1 MRLLIFSALFFS
13 GFLYAQTPDSL
24 KTKKWALGLTYSPDF
39 CYRINYTSRMSIYS
53 GSGETEKPKAGMTAG
68 VNFLYKLLDRIGIET
83 GILYSTKGEK
93 IYSPSVN
100 WITPDGNS
108 TYDPSIPNY
117 TPGPTYKSAERKS
130 VYTYKYLEVPL
141 KINWYAV
148 NNKFKVY
155 PNLGVSANIFLG
167 KKTVSDY
174 HFDEG
179 GSEKTTS
186 KTYDAKNIPAVD
198 MAVLVGVGLSYDVS
212 QNLFI
217 KAEPAYRQFVRP
229 LVDRPISGRFYSF
242 GLNAGVY
249 FRI

>member
-1 MRLLIFSALFFS
+1 MRLLIFFTLLFP
-13 GFLYAQTPDSL
+13 GFLCAQTPDSL
-24 KTKKWALGLTYSPDF
+24 KTKKWAIGLTYSPDF

-68 VNFLYKLLDRIGIET
+68 VNFLYQLLDRVGIET

-93 IYSPSVN
+93 VYSPSVN
-100 WITPDGNS
+100 WIMPDGS
-108 TYDPSIPNY
+108 TSDPSVPNN
-117 TPGPTYKSAERKS
+117 TSASYKAAERKS
-130 VYTYKYLEVPL
+130 TYTYKYLEVPL

-179 GSEKTTS
+179 GSEKTS
-186 KTYDAKNIPAVD
+186 SAAYDAKNIPALD

-212 QNLFI
+212 KNLFI